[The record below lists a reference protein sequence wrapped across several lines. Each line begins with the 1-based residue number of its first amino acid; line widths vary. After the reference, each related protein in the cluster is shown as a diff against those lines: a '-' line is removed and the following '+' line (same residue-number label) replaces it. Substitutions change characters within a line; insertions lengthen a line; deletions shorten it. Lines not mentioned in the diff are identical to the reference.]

1 MLDASYQLTI
11 YKQPELLAKG
21 HTHCVTVGCHS
32 ARATFD
38 VVLEAQLVRAR
49 GAVHVITSAWAA
61 LIDMCVMVGIRFQ
74 C

>member
-11 YKQPELLAKG
+11 CKQPELLAKG

-38 VVLEAQLVRAR
+38 VVLEAQLVRTWCCSR
-49 GAVHVITSAWAA
+49 DHER
-61 LIDMCVMVGIRFQ
+61 VGSFN
-74 C
+74 